1 VEIFFFYIF
10 IGFAGGIIGGF
21 LGLGGGIIFVPSLL
35 LIFTSYNIFEGYQLQ
50 SAIITSL
57 GCVLISSSSAM
68 ITHYR
73 NQLILWDSLRKT
85 SFGITIGVFLGVF
98 LLSKSNTDLLKYI
111 YSSLLIIIAVLMICY
126 RQENKRIKTEYK
138 FVTSFSI
145 FVGSISTLLG
155 VGGGTLTTPYFNFHG
170 ENIKKSIATAS
181 ACGVLIAL
189 VAMVASLIQ
198 GFISYDKSLLSLF
211 SISAFLCIS
220 SASTLSAYLGA
231 SMTVKIK
238 PKNLKLFFAISLIII
253 SITILKH

>member
-1 VEIFFFYIF
+1 
-10 IGFAGGIIGGF
+10 
-21 LGLGGGIIFVPSLL
+21 
-35 LIFTSYNIFEGYQLQ
+35 
-50 SAIITSL
+50 
-57 GCVLISSSSAM
+57 M
-68 ITHYR
+68 
-73 NQLILWDSLRKT
+73 
-85 SFGITIGVFLGVF
+85 
-98 LLSKSNTDLLKYI
+98 
-111 YSSLLIIIAVLMICY
+111 
-126 RQENKRIKTEYK
+126 
-138 FVTSFSI
+138 
-145 FVGSISTLLG
+145 G